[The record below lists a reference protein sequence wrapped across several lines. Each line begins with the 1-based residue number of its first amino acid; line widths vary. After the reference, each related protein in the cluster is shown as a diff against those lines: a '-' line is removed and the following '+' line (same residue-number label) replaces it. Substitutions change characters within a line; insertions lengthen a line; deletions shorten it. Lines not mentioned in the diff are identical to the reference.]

1 MTRLCTRGGALCLL
15 FVLYGGS
22 IWCWWAEQVSP
33 HGDNNWLSP
42 SPASQWASERRLS
55 QHQSGRC
62 TRIRT
67 KLCIQIRTDEW
78 LRSLSSVMR
87 FRNGRTPGIPHLPRA
102 VASQIRRRT
111 HHYLPCPTSV
121 SSRAVPI
128 CRVSRVLL
136 CARHVTVSV
145 CPLSAVTLSV
155 PCLTYLN
162 FPTITFLNLKT
173 SSSLRLGRSSLNLQP
188 RSSPSDAGSGAPPP
202 ENHPAPLPPPFQTT
216 IP

>member
-1 MTRLCTRGGALCLL
+1 MCTRGGALCLL